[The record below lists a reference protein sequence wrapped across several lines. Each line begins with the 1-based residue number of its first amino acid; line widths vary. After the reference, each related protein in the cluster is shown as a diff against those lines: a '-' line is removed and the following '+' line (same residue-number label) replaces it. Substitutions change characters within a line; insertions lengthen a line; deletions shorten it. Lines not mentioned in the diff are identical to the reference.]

1 MSEKIK
7 ETASHQT
14 TGLQEDLIAQA
25 KRFEREAKALQ
36 VKVSQLRSLAKEALH
51 MAGRLPKPLKEEEPV
66 LDKDDTDV
74 AKGGRV

>member
-7 ETASHQT
+7 EAVTYLT
-14 TGLQEDLIAQA
+14 TGLQENLIAQA
-25 KRFEREAKALQ
+25 KRFEHEAKALQ
-36 VKVSQLRSLAKEALH
+36 VKVNQLRSLAKEALH